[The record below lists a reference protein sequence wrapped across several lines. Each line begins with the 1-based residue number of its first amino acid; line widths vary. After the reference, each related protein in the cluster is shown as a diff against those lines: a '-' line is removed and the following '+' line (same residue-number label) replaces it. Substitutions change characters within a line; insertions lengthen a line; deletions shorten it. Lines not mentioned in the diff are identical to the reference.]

1 MVLYG
6 NGGGHDP
13 IARPVSLPRKSILHP
28 RAGRPRR
35 ALRTQNGFPPPST
48 SPLQFSPIPD
58 ILPLRYAARSGEGIP

>member
-6 NGGGHDP
+6 NGGGRDP

-28 RAGRPRR
+28 RGGTAPPRP
-35 ALRTQNGFPPPST
+35 ADAKWISPPST

-58 ILPLRYAARSGEGIP
+58 ILPLRYVARSGEGIP